1 MYDAVRTRS
10 AVGTNCAPV
19 VELRQYTCKPG
30 RRDAL
35 IELFDRE
42 FVAAHE
48 AVGIRQIGQFRDLDA
63 PDSFVW
69 IRGFPEPETRGRA
82 LAGFYESAAWEA
94 HKEAALATL
103 EAWDN
108 ALQLRRNHARSGFDV
123 PSEQPPADVELPP
136 ASLVVASV
144 WQLAAPVDDEFVRFF
159 EGHVRLAMIESGAA
173 PIASFQTDHS
183 ENPYPR
189 LPLRT
194 GQNHF
199 VWFATFETPDE
210 HREHLARLELS
221 RQWTDVVM
229 PELSRR
235 FSAPPQLL
243 RLEPTARSL
252 IGRVVKSSRD

>member
-173 PIASFQTDHS
+173 PIASFQTTRRTPIRGCRS
-183 ENPYPR
+183 GRARTTSSGSPR
-189 LPLRT
+189 
-194 GQNHF
+194 
-199 VWFATFETPDE
+199 
-210 HREHLARLELS
+210 
-221 RQWTDVVM
+221 
-229 PELSRR
+229 SRR
-235 FSAPPQLL
+235 RTS
-243 RLEPTARSL
+243 TASTWP
-252 IGRVVKSSRD
+252 GWSSRGSGPTW